1 MMKKRLL
8 SAVISTA
15 ILIFLLSGCGKE
27 SIVSEENMQL
37 VSSDEKMGDPSDYNI
52 VMIVKQNDS
61 WFEDMAMG
69 INQLK
74 RDTGLNVSVQVP
86 VRGDA
91 DSQITL
97 MEELIAWGAD
107 AICIVPND
115 STALI
120 PTIKKARDAGIVVV
134 THEAPG
140 IAENV
145 DLDVEAFDNEEFGC
159 LFGESLARAM
169 GGTGE
174 YAGLVGGLGMD
185 THMAWY
191 TSAVSYIT
199 ENYPE
204 MTCVTQEPL
213 EDGNS
218 AKGAHDRTL
227 EILEEYPDVKGIFD
241 CSLHGGGICDALQEQ
256 GKAKD
261 VKVVSLALPSA
272 SASYLKNGSMQHGW
286 AWRPADAGYATCYA
300 AYLLVSGQGIETGT
314 DLKIAGYENIKIEGN
329 IAYGNAPLEFLG
341 DNIDDYNF

>member
-27 SIVSEENMQL
+27 SIVSEENMQP

-145 DLDVEAFDNEEFGC
+145 DLDV
-159 LFGESLARAM
+159 
-169 GGTGE
+169 
-174 YAGLVGGLGMD
+174 
-185 THMAWY
+185 
-191 TSAVSYIT
+191 
-199 ENYPE
+199 
-204 MTCVTQEPL
+204 
-213 EDGNS
+213 
-218 AKGAHDRTL
+218 
-227 EILEEYPDVKGIFD
+227 
-241 CSLHGGGICDALQEQ
+241 
-256 GKAKD
+256 
-261 VKVVSLALPSA
+261 
-272 SASYLKNGSMQHGW
+272 
-286 AWRPADAGYATCYA
+286 
-300 AYLLVSGQGIETGT
+300 
-314 DLKIAGYENIKIEGN
+314 
-329 IAYGNAPLEFLG
+329 
-341 DNIDDYNF
+341 